1 MLQNYSRNRSAFCFI
16 LLTLVRFHSFCY
28 SLSFAVTHCHFLLLF
43 GIRCHSLS
51 FVVTRCYSLS
61 LVVIRSHSLYHS
73 FSLVFIR
80 CTNRCHSLSLIVTRC
95 TTHLSFYK
103 QSAFHYE
110 LENIFMI
117 WRG

>member
-1 MLQNYSRNRSAFCFI
+1 MKNVTKLFRKQICLLFHFTYSCSFSFV
-16 LLTLVRFHSFCY
+16 LLFVVIRCH
-28 SLSFAVTHCHFLLLF
+28 SLSFFVTFW
-43 GIRCHSLS
+43 HSLS